1 MTFGRWK
8 LILMT
13 LSRTT
18 FNRIS
23 FSRMTF
29 NKMTFSKMALS
40 TKSNSQRAF
49 SKMTSSTISSS
60 RRAICPKSHTAKCH
74 PAKSH
79 TAKCHLAK
87 GRTAKWHSVK
97 WHSAVYI
104 DSKIKS
110 DTWHAIFLIVIRL
123 IAILPSDV
131 SPAIWSQLMFLNLE
145 HFFLTCQIQG
155 GATEEPEKFSTF
167 FCQNFKIFFSIFQFP
182 TSFGSE
188 L

>member
-1 MTFGRWK
+1 MTFGIKK

-13 LSRTT
+13 LSRMT
-18 FNRIS
+18 RIS

-29 NKMTFSKMALS
+29 NKMTINNMALC

-79 TAKCHLAK
+79 TAKWHLAK

-110 DTWHAIFLIVIRL
+110 DAWNAIFLNAIRL

-131 SPAIWSQLMFLNLE
+131 SPAIWSQLMFLNLA
-145 HFFLTCQIQG
+145 HFFLTCQIRG

-167 FCQNFKIFFSIFQFP
+167 FCQNFKIFFNFSIP